1 MEFQPPR
8 QGSEKMESSIERPGR
23 TDRLV
28 LAASLAGMALLSAC
42 ASGTIDDAVPHAANA
57 TSSQVAGAPPVST
70 SLGAQ
75 GTGQFPNLNLPRK
88 GATAQFTAA
97 EQQQKLSELAAA
109 RQANE
114 TVATPNPA
122 ATNADQAT
130 LSKLG
135 QTEPQTV
142 LKQIES
148 GQ

>member
-1 MEFQPPR
+1 MKFQPAR
-8 QGSEKMESSIERPGR
+8 QGSEKMKSSIERPGL
-23 TDRLV
+23 TGRLF
-28 LAASLAGMALLSAC
+28 LASSLLTGMALLSAC
-42 ASGTIDDAVPHAANA
+42 ASGTIDDAVPHAASS
-57 TSSQVAGAPPVST
+57 TSPHGAPPVST

-122 ATNADQAT
+122 STNADQAA

>member
-1 MEFQPPR
+1 M
-8 QGSEKMESSIERPGR
+8 KSSIERPGLTGR
-23 TDRLV
+23 MF
-28 LAASLAGMALLSAC
+28 LASSLLAGLTLLSAC
-42 ASGTIDDAVPHAANA
+42 ASGTIDDAVPHAANSS
-57 TSSQVAGAPPVST
+57 SSQAAGAPPVST

-97 EQQQKLSELAAA
+97 EQQQKMSELAAA
-109 RQANE
+109 RQATE
-114 TVATPNPA
+114 TVAAPNPA
-122 ATNADQAT
+122 QVSADSAT

-135 QTEPQTV
+135 QTEPETV

>member
-1 MEFQPPR
+1 MKA
-8 QGSEKMESSIERPGR
+8 KMKLPEVVARV
-23 TDRLV
+23 V
-28 LAASLAGMALLSAC
+28 LASSLLAGTVALSAC
-42 ASGTIDDAVPHAANA
+42 ASDTIDDAVPHAAGSA
-57 TSSQVAGAPPVST
+57 PSRGEPPVST

-75 GTGQFPNLNLPRK
+75 QTGQYPNLNLPRK

-122 ATNADQAT
+122 STNADQAA